1 MFGLTKFFINKIEV
15 YKRVTLEKSLNDV
28 TKSKNRFICGKYSP
42 KSFDMEYSEI
52 EYKSDDIHLF
62 GWYIPVE
69 GATKTIIISHGRNN
83 NRIFSLMKS
92 IIYFYQI

>member
-42 KSFDMEYSEI
+42 K
-52 EYKSDDIHLF
+52 
-62 GWYIPVE
+62 
-69 GATKTIIISHGRNN
+69 
-83 NRIFSLMKS
+83 
-92 IIYFYQI
+92 

>member
-52 EYKSDDIHLF
+52 EYKSRK
-62 GWYIPVE
+62 YI
-69 GATKTIIISHGRNN
+69 
-83 NRIFSLMKS
+83 IFAWQFLWRGNFENFVKNLSYNDLN
-92 IIYFYQI
+92 IN

>member
-52 EYKSDDIHLF
+52 EYKSDDIHLC
-62 GWYIPVE
+62 GW
-69 GATKTIIISHGRNN
+69 
-83 NRIFSLMKS
+83 
-92 IIYFYQI
+92 